1 MTNDNIV
8 EPIQNQENPLED
20 VQVWSQ
26 RLIGKTIVFDNV
38 AITEETF
45 HKRDLPEVNR
55 VLRPNDPATR
65 DYRRERLNVITDD
78 NYKVTSVYYG

>member
-38 AITEETF
+38 AITEEVNKIMKNTF
-45 HKRDLPEVNR
+45 QTLVKNIILYLSNPCFYIDF
-55 VLRPNDPATR
+55 
-65 DYRRERLNVITDD
+65 
-78 NYKVTSVYYG
+78 S